1 MDKINSFLNSIEPD
15 FLTDLAA
22 LVNLDCGTENKAG
35 VDQVGAWIRER
46 CTTWGWEVQHFPL
59 NAYGDC
65 WLARLRGRGTGRVM
79 LIGHL
84 DTVYPDGTAA
94 IRPMQFVGPKVMG
107 PGVCD
112 MKGGLLVGMYAL
124 RALQTAG
131 FDDFTEL
138 VFFFNSEEELG
149 SPVSR
154 TLYTPVAQP
163 MDAVLVLESARMNGD
178 IVSARKG
185 AGVYTVRVKGKAAHA
200 GVEPEKGANAILE
213 MAHQAIAFQK
223 LNGVA
228 PGVTVNVGVIS
239 GGTAHNVVPEA
250 AELEVDVRAVDL
262 AGVAAIRHVV
272 ANLNGPTTVPGT
284 QVQIQG
290 GFSYFPMAKTRAISF
305 LVELAQQAAQE
316 LGFAVKDAATGGA
329 SDANQMAAL
338 GVPVLDGLGP
348 VGGLDHGPDEYIE
361 QASIVPR
368 TALLVGL
375 IRRILAQRE
384 ALAKLREAQ
393 RPAYSIS

>member
-1 MDKINSFLNSIEPD
+1 MDKVLSFLETTLSNY
-15 FLTDLAA
+15 LTDLSA

-35 VDQVGAWIRER
+35 VDQVGAWIQDR
-46 CTTWGWEVQHFPL
+46 CLAWGWEVEHFPL
-59 NAYGDC
+59 ESYGDC
-65 WLARLRGRGTGRVM
+65 WLARLRGRGAGRIM

-84 DTVYPDGTAA
+84 DTVYPNGTAA
-94 IRPMQFVGPKVMG
+94 SRPMRFEGSKIMG

-112 MKGGLLVGMYAL
+112 MKGGLLVGMYAM
-124 RALQTAG
+124 RALQVTG
-131 FDDFTEL
+131 FDDFAEL

-154 TLYTPVAQP
+154 TLYTPVVQS
-163 MDAVLVLESARMNGD
+163 MDAALVLESARMNGD

-185 AGVYTVRVKGKAAHA
+185 AGVYTVRVTGKAAHA
-200 GVEPEKGANAILE
+200 GVEPEKGVNAILE
-213 MAHQAIAFQK
+213 MAHQVIAFQN

-228 PGVTVNVGVIS
+228 PGVTVNTGVIT
-239 GGTAHNVVPEA
+239 GGTQHNVVPDV

-262 AGVAAIRHVV
+262 AGVAAIRHAV
-272 ANLNGPTTVPGT
+272 ANLNGQTVVPGA

-290 GFSYFPMAKTRAISF
+290 GFSYFPMAKTRATAF
-305 LVELAQQAAQE
+305 LVNLAQESAAV

-329 SDANQMAAL
+329 SDANMISAL
-338 GVPVLDGLGP
+338 GIPVLDGLGP

-361 QASIVPR
+361 QHSITPR

-375 IRRILAQRE
+375 IQRILARREELAGQR
-384 ALAKLREAQ
+384 Q
-393 RPAYSIS
+393 SS

>member
-1 MDKINSFLNSIEPD
+1 MDKIISFLNSIEAD
-15 FLTDLAA
+15 FLADLAA
-22 LVNLDCGTENKAG
+22 LVNLDCGSENKAG
-35 VDQVGAWIRER
+35 VDQVGVWIRAR
-46 CTTWGWEVQHFPL
+46 CLAWGWEVQHFPL
-59 NAYGDC
+59 ADYGDC
-65 WLARLRGRGTGRVM
+65 WLARLRGRGAGLIM

-94 IRPMQFVGPKVMG
+94 IRPMRFEGQHIMG

-112 MKGGLLVGMYAL
+112 MKGGLLVGMYAM
-124 RALQTAG
+124 RALQITG
-131 FDDFTEL
+131 FADFAEL
-138 VFFFNSEEELG
+138 TFFFNSEEELG

-154 TLYTPVAQP
+154 TLYTPVAQS
-163 MDAVLVLESARMNGD
+163 MDAALVLEAARMNGD

-213 MAHQAIAFQK
+213 MAHQVIAFQK
-223 LNGVA
+223 LNGIA
-228 PGVTVNVGVIS
+228 PGVTVNTGVIS
-239 GGTAHNVVPEA
+239 GGTQHNVVPEE

-262 AGVAAIRHVV
+262 NGVAAIRHAV
-272 ANLNGPTTVPGT
+272 AGLNRETTVPGT

-290 GFSYFPMAKTRAISF
+290 GFSYFPMAKNRATTF
-305 LVELAQQAAQE
+305 LVELAQGAARE
-316 LGFAVKDAATGGA
+316 LGFEIKDAVTGGA
-329 SDANQMAAL
+329 SDANMISAL

-361 QASIVPR
+361 RTSLVPR

-375 IRRILAQRE
+375 IQRILAQRVSLSE
-384 ALAKLREAQ
+384 LRNN
-393 RPAYSIS
+393 

>member
-1 MDKINSFLNSIEPD
+1 
-15 FLTDLAA
+15 
-22 LVNLDCGTENKAG
+22 
-35 VDQVGAWIRER
+35 
-46 CTTWGWEVQHFPL
+46 
-59 NAYGDC
+59 
-65 WLARLRGRGTGRVM
+65 M

-94 IRPMQFVGPKVMG
+94 IRPMRFEGLKIMG

-112 MKGGLLVGMYAL
+112 MKGGLLVGMYAM
-124 RALQTAG
+124 RALQIAG
-131 FDDFTEL
+131 FDDFAEL
-138 VFFFNSEEELG
+138 TFFFNSEEELG

-154 TLYTPVAQP
+154 TLYTPVAQK
-163 MDAVLVLESARMNGD
+163 MDAVLVLEAARMNGD

-213 MAHQAIAFQK
+213 MAHQVIAFQK
-223 LNGVA
+223 LNGIA
-228 PGVTVNVGVIS
+228 PGVTINTGVIS
-239 GGTAHNVVPEA
+239 GGTQHNVVPEQ

-262 AGVAAIRHVV
+262 AGVAAIRH
-272 ANLNGPTTVPGT
+272 AIAGLNGQTTVPGT

-290 GFSYFPMAKTRAISF
+290 GFSYFPMAKTSAIAF
-305 LVELAQQAAQE
+305 LVERAQETARE
-316 LGFAVKDAATGGA
+316 LGFEIKDAATGGA
-329 SDANQMAAL
+329 SDANQIAAL

-375 IRRILAQRE
+375 LQRILAQRE
-384 ALAKLREAQ
+384 NLARLRQ
-393 RPAYSIS
+393 PS